1 MQKLRRFSRTCGRAR
16 TRMILALEAPDLQL
30 VLALNLRGT
39 IRNLRHGRV
48 LMWAQSHKEEAMANN
63 GSETSRKDERSKE
76 YVNGGKGRT
85 DDVRGSGVY
94 PASSPDAP
102 STAEVRTARDF
113 VKHRGPKPK
122 GFKRAI

>member
-1 MQKLRRFSRTCGRAR
+1 MDQ
-16 TRMILALEAPDLQL
+16 
-30 VLALNLRGT
+30 
-39 IRNLRHGRV
+39 
-48 LMWAQSHKEEAMANN
+48 EEAMATNRSDTN
-63 GSETSRKDERSKE
+63 QPKADGSDN
-76 YVNGGKGRT
+76 YVNAGKGRT

>member
-1 MQKLRRFSRTCGRAR
+1 M
-16 TRMILALEAPDLQL
+16 D
-30 VLALNLRGT
+30 
-39 IRNLRHGRV
+39 
-48 LMWAQSHKEEAMANN
+48 KEEAMATN
-63 GSETSRKDERSKE
+63 RSDTNQPKGDQQSDN
-76 YVNGGKGRT
+76 YVNAGKGRT
-85 DDVRGSGVY
+85 DDVRGSRVY